1 MQSGTDMKSNSLSS
15 YLSQHFEA
23 HDTASDIADGLT
35 NTVLA
40 LSKAAIEIAKLSAAN
55 GIGASSLGGLA
66 GGVNEDGDSQ
76 KQLDVLSDDIIAKA
90 ISNTGIGIYYSEE
103 QSEPMMIDKTGLLGL
118 ACDPLD
124 GSSNIDTNLTIGTIF
139 SLFDISDCQNG
150 LPPIGRKQLA
160 SGLFVYGPQT
170 SLLLSFGKEV
180 AAFGL
185 SEDGQFVRLDWQIDI
200 PKASTEFAINAS
212 NAAFWPKPIQ
222 DYIYEISYGAGAKDS
237 GMRWLG
243 SLVADSYRIFRRGGV
258 FLYPQ
263 DSRKGYEAGRLR
275 LVYEANP
282 IAFLIEAAGGMATT
296 GTGPILDQEISSL
309 HQRIPLIFGS
319 SDEVKK
325 ILNYHQ
331 SL

>member
-1 MQSGTDMKSNSLSS
+1 M
-15 YLSQHFEA
+15 
-23 HDTASDIADGLT
+23 
-35 NTVLA
+35 
-40 LSKAAIEIAKLSAAN
+40 
-55 GIGASSLGGLA
+55 
-66 GGVNEDGDSQ
+66 
-76 KQLDVLSDDIIAKA
+76 
-90 ISNTGIGIYYSEE
+90 
-103 QSEPMMIDKTGLLGL
+103 
-118 ACDPLD
+118 
-124 GSSNIDTNLTIGTIF
+124 
-139 SLFDISDCQNG
+139 
-150 LPPIGRKQLA
+150 
-160 SGLFVYGPQT
+160 
-170 SLLLSFGKEV
+170 
-180 AAFGL
+180 
-185 SEDGQFVRLDWQIDI
+185 DWQIDI

-263 DSRKGYEAGRLR
+263 DSRKGYEEGRLR